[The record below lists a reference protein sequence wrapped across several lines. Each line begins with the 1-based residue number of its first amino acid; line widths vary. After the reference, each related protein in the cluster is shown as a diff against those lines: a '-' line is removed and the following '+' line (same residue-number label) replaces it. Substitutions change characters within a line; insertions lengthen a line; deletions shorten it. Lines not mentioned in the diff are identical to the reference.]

1 MATMKLYENPGWGSA
16 IVEAQMAVYG
26 LPVELVRAGDVYED
40 REAREAL
47 GRVNPLM
54 QVPVL
59 ILPNGAVMTESA
71 AITLYLAE
79 RTGSEVLVPPPLSEE
94 RAAFLRWLIFIVAN
108 IYPCFTF
115 ADVPTRFVP
124 EAEGAA
130 YKARV
135 TEHATRLW
143 KIVAA
148 EVERRGGPWFLGGR
162 FSALDIYLA
171 VMVHWR
177 PGHASFERE
186 TPVLAQIA
194 AAASARPDV
203 APVMARNF
211 PEDAAG

>member
-1 MATMKLYENPGWGSA
+1 MAVMQLYENPGWGSA
-16 IVEAQMAVYG
+16 IVEAQLAVYG
-26 LPVELVRAGDVYED
+26 LQVELIRAGDVFED
-40 REAREAL
+40 QAAREAL
-47 GRVNPLM
+47 AKVNPLA

-79 RTGSEVLVPPPLSEE
+79 RAGSEVLVPPPLSPE

-115 ADVPTRFVP
+115 ADVPTRFVSV
-124 EAEGAA
+124 AEGDA

-135 TEHATRLW
+135 TDHAARLW
-143 KIVAA
+143 RVVAN
-148 EVERRGGPWFLGGR
+148 EVERRGGPWFLGER

-177 PGHASFERE
+177 PGQDWFERE
-186 TPVLAQIA
+186 VPVLARIA
-194 AAASARPDV
+194 AQASARPDLV
-203 APVMARNF
+203 AVMARNF
-211 PEDAAG
+211 P